1 MSPRRCDLIQAA
13 LVSLYQGLREAN
25 TKVLSPFMCN
35 AQFQEVF
42 IILLLLFVLDDFDC
56 HRLRVLD
63 LGAGV
68 LSLLF
73 LGVRLAF

>member
-1 MSPRRCDLIQAA
+1 
-13 LVSLYQGLREAN
+13 
-25 TKVLSPFMCN
+25 MCN
-35 AQFQEVF
+35 AQFQEVV
-42 IILLLLFVLDDFDC
+42 ITLLLLFVLDDFDC